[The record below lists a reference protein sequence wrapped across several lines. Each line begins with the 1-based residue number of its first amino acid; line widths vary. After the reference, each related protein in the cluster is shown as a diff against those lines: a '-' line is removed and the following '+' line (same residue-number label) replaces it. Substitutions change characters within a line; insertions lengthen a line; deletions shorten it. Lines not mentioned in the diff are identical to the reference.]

1 MRGDLHDAAQHGRH
15 PGGEQ
20 HRPDFTRLYR
30 TSAAHSTRS
39 CSRRADLPG
48 TRSDCPRTAANGP
61 QTPLIIL
68 YYRGVPFEAAEA
80 TRLGITDQLRSPA
93 TRKRLLRVI
102 EHALGSRRSATV
114 EAPESIEPAVT
125 RVLIVED
132 DPASARAVE
141 MSLEEIGCLVRSA
154 RSADEALA
162 ALEAAPADIAFV
174 DRSLPGMDGIEL
186 TRRIRSLPGGAAEM
200 RIIALSGSSSEETR
214 NQFFSAGADDC
225 LVKPASR
232 EQLQHAIYWTQT
244 ARR

>member
-1 MRGDLHDAAQHGRH
+1 MTLLSMGAIPAASNTDLTYPAISHVGGAFHAVLLAARGSARDTL
-15 PGGEQ
+15 
-20 HRPDFTRLYR
+20 R
-30 TSAAHSTRS
+30 TVREL
-39 CSRRADLPG
+39 RR
-48 TRSDCPRTAANGP
+48 TEP

-68 YYRGVPFEAAEA
+68 YHGGVPFEAAEA
-80 TRLGITDQLRSPA
+80 ARLGITDQLRSPA
-93 TRKRLLRVI
+93 TRKRLLRAI
-102 EHALGSRRSATV
+102 EHALGARRSTTV
-114 EAPESIEPAVT
+114 EEPESIGPAVT

-132 DPASARAVE
+132 DPASARTVE

-162 ALEAAPADIAFV
+162 ALEAAPADIAFI